1 MLRKNMFLDFC
12 FCEERKEGFV
22 FFFFLI
28 VLRHA
33 TIIFRRDLQW
43 KYSDKPSYFDTKGT
57 HGANMLVLI
66 LK

>member
-1 MLRKNMFLDFC
+1 
-12 FCEERKEGFV
+12 
-22 FFFFLI
+22 